1 MNHEKLRTEQLENN
15 GRTEWD
21 TLGEQV
27 EFKNESEKV
36 GEERKTPEKS
46 EQEIFKE
53 QYDIIFDKVYGRDI
67 GGLIVRSCG
76 EKGSDGKVDFFASN
90 NALEELITEEEQEK
104 AFNQILNGEP
114 IDGEIREKIRANM
127 LDLIV
132 DTGMVEEIVADPF
145 LRKSHADEVAK
156 AGFDSRSESLRLQE
170 YYFNAI
176 KGKNHE

>member
-36 GEERKTPEKS
+36 AEERKTPEKS

-76 EKGSDGKVDFFASN
+76 EKFSYGK
-90 NALEELITEEEQEK
+90 I
-104 AFNQILNGEP
+104 
-114 IDGEIREKIRANM
+114 
-127 LDLIV
+127 
-132 DTGMVEEIVADPF
+132 
-145 LRKSHADEVAK
+145 
-156 AGFDSRSESLRLQE
+156 
-170 YYFNAI
+170 
-176 KGKNHE
+176 